1 MGVSGS
7 GKTTI
12 GQQLAVKTGYP
23 FYDADNFH
31 PQKNIDKMRAGQ
43 PLMDEDRWPWLDNIH
58 DFVSEKIKTGNII
71 LACSA
76 LKQVYRNR
84 LSKGIEQHCR
94 WVFLDGSY
102 VTIAKRMQNRIGHY
116 MPGSLLQ
123 SQFDVL
129 EIPANAIQADI
140 EMTPAQIVDHIIS
153 NIG

>member
-12 GQQLAVKTGYP
+12 GLQLAAKTGYP

-31 PQKNIDKMRAGQ
+31 PHKNIDKMKAGQ
-43 PLMDEDRWPWLDNIH
+43 PLTDEDRWPWLDNIH
-58 DFVSEKIKTGNII
+58 DFVTEKIKMGNII

-94 WVFLDGSY
+94 WVFLNGSY
-102 VTIAKRMQNRIGHY
+102 ETIAKRMQNRVGHY

-140 EMTPAQIVDHIIS
+140 TATPAQIVDHIIS
-153 NIG
+153 NIN